1 MKWKNKFVLCFLSV
15 VLLLMFTVVYAE
27 ELDILGKL
35 GPAITV
41 FYVDE
46 FDNDTNV
53 RSSVLSNES
62 EQQTITSSVDLI
74 EYDVVY
80 TVTSVDDVTM
90 LNATFTV
97 TNNEVGNESP
107 LLIAAIYDDGR
118 MVNIQTVQPTINSGA
133 TVNETVSIVIPEDK
147 TESYYIKLF
156 AWEGT
161 GSLRPLGKYKTVN
174 DIDSYLRE
182 KLLYITASE
191 NSEFNIFMN
200 ASTVKGGDDTV
211 VHTIEYDTTK
221 MVPVDL
227 CGFTYE
233 KEISATTIEN
243 ANVVIDSADTTS
255 GIIKYHFLTD
265 SGRNIGINNIIKF
278 KALTS
283 ITDAEIKYT
292 IQ

>member
-1 MKWKNKFVLCFLSV
+1 MKVKNKFILIFLSIT
-15 VLLLMFTVVYAE
+15 LLLMFTIVYASE
-27 ELDILGKL
+27 DKFGVSDTS
-35 GPAITV
+35 ITL
-41 FYVDE
+41 FYVDDFE
-46 FDNDTNV
+46 NENDARNV
-53 RSSVLSNES
+53 VTINET
-62 EQQTITSSVDLI
+62 EEETVTTSVDMI

-80 TVTSVDDVTM
+80 TVTTVDNITS
-90 LNATFTV
+90 LNASFTV
-97 TNNEVGNESP
+97 TNNETGAESP

-118 MVNIQTVQPTINSGA
+118 LVNMQTAQPTITSGA
-133 TVNETVSIVIPEDK
+133 TVNEAVSITIPNDK

-182 KLLYITASE
+182 KLIYVATTE
-191 NSEFNIFMN
+191 NAEFKIFMN
-200 ASTVKGGDDTV
+200 ASTVKGGDSDM
-211 VHTIEYDTTK
+211 VHAITYDTTK
-221 MVPVDL
+221 VVAIDL

-233 KEISATTIEN
+233 KELSAVEIPNSNIVIES
-243 ANVVIDSADTTS
+243 VDSEN
-255 GIIKYHFLTD
+255 GIIKYKFLND
-265 SGRNIGINNIIKF
+265 SGRNTGINNIIKF